1 MDPVSHYIEL
11 ALRGDLDGLATLV
24 EEVTDRA
31 GPLAH
36 YDLLIRPALAEVGD
50 RWERGLLTVGEEH
63 LITALSE
70 QLAAGLSRRASAR
83 SDNVA
88 VIACTPGNQHRVGLL
103 AVAEALALA
112 GWNPLVLGSDTPTQ
126 ELARMARDRN
136 AGLVALSVGLDAELP
151 TLDEQLRRLRRV
163 VRPDAAILVGGNALF
178 RADWLAPPYVIAC
191 DSASQAYAEA
201 WHHLSRTTARA

>member
-1 MDPVSHYIEL
+1 MEPVSRYIEL
-11 ALRGDLDGLATLV
+11 ALRGDLDGLAVLV
-24 EEVTDRA
+24 EEATARA

-70 QLAAGLSRRASAR
+70 HLVAGMSRRETGG

-88 VIACTPGNQHRVGLL
+88 IVACTPGNQHRVGLL
-103 AVAEALALA
+103 AVADALALA
-112 GWNPLVLGSDTPTQ
+112 GWNPLILGADTPTR
-126 ELARMARDRN
+126 ELARMARDRD

-151 TLDEQLRRLRRV
+151 TLQDQLRRLRTV

-178 RADWLAPPYVIAC
+178 RADWLAPPYAIAC

-201 WHHLSRTTARA
+201 WHHLSRTTQA

>member
-1 MDPVSHYIEL
+1 MDQVSHYIEL

-24 EEVTDRA
+24 EEVTARA

-70 QLAAGLSRRASAR
+70 QLATGLSRRAAP
-83 SDNVA
+83 DADHIAIV
-88 VIACTPGNQHRVGLL
+88 ACTPGNQHRVGLL
-103 AVAEALALA
+103 AVADALALA
-112 GWNPLVLGSDTPTQ
+112 GWSPLVLGGDTPTQ
-126 ELARMARDRN
+126 DVARMARDRD

-151 TLDEQLRRLRRV
+151 TLEDQLQRLRTV

-178 RADWLAPPYVIAC
+178 RADWLAPPYAIAC

-201 WHHLSRTTARA
+201 WHHLSRTTTRT